1 MILTE
6 SQIKLLID
14 NYLQPN
20 SNILATEH
28 NEIETAL
35 NENLLNKQDFQ
46 MYFDAASKGAQYFF
60 QTKVELNSFDTSELS
75 LGNRALVLKDESQSN
90 ETTVYEWTGSS
101 WTLVG
106 ELSSMGIDESDLVH
120 KTGIE
125 IISGLK
131 TFTIIPPKL
140 NATSHV
146 EILTDYDI
154 VDKKYVD
161 DEIAAGAIA
170 AQTVEVSIND
180 TTPGRLFNKINNIDN
195 KLNIYVADAG
205 TNEKLIIDV
214 DETQVSHDGL
224 LNFVANEH
232 VDHSTLSIVAGI
244 GLSGGGTLTSSKTI
258 DVNVNELTTIP
269 DLSLTD
275 EIIVSDVSNSNAV
288 RKTTFTT
295 IATLVNN
302 SSSSTPSSK
311 LAQYWFNTINE
322 QVADYLYDNDANI
335 DTKFLTRID
344 EEIGK
349 TYEIIKAN
357 FFYSDPLAQEI
368 TNPQV
373 HIVRN
378 RGGVYTNM
386 CTGVLTINPG
396 DNDLTTILTTNSWQ
410 QGDYIELYVTTGT
423 GTSAGSQIHGYF
435 SWSINKL

>member
-1 MILTE
+1 MALTQSE
-6 SQIKLLID
+6 IQLLID

-35 NENLLNKQDFQ
+35 NENSLNIQDFQ
-46 MYFDAASKGAQYFF
+46 MYFDAASKGTQYFF
-60 QTKVELNSFDTSELS
+60 QTKAELDLFDTTGLS
-75 LGNRALVLKDESQSN
+75 NGNRALVLKDESQSN
-90 ETTVYEWTGSS
+90 ETTIYEWTGSA
-101 WTLVG
+101 WALVG

-125 IISGLK
+125 SISGLK

-146 EILTDYDI
+146 QILTDYDV

-161 DEIAAGAIA
+161 DEIAAGSIA
-170 AQTVEVSIND
+170 AQTVEVSTND
-180 TTPGRLFNKINNIDN
+180 TTPGRLFDKISNVDD
-195 KLNIYVADAG
+195 KLTIYVADAG
-205 TNEKLIIDV
+205 ANEKLIINV
-214 DETQVSHDGL
+214 DETEVNHNGL
-224 LNFVANEH
+224 LNFVTNEH

-244 GLSGGGTLTSSKTI
+244 GLSGGGVLTSSKTI
-258 DVNVNELTTIP
+258 DVNVNELTVIP
-269 DLSLTD
+269 DLTLDD

-288 RKTTFTT
+288 RKITFTT
-295 IATLVNN
+295 IAALVGGG
-302 SSSSTPSSK
+302 SSSAPSSK

-322 QVADYLYDNDANI
+322 QVAAYLFDNDANV
-335 DTKFLTRID
+335 DTKSLTRID
-344 EEIGK
+344 EKIGE
-349 TYEIIKAN
+349 TYEITKAN
-357 FFYSDPLAQEI
+357 FFYSDPLAQET

-410 QGDYIELYVTTGT
+410 QGDYIELYITTGT
-423 GTSAGSQIHGYF
+423 GTSGGSSIYGYF